1 MAGVVEIDTMKNY
14 HIAFERID
22 PDTSRYPYCIVWTP
36 IPVLSWLLPFI
47 GHMGICTS
55 SGIIRDFAGP
65 YFVSLANRFGTGGK
79 YTLELASN
87 HIEISLG
94 CL

>member
-65 YFVSLANRFGTGGK
+65 YFVSDIPGGGMALA
-79 YTLELASN
+79 LIL
-87 HIEISLG
+87 
-94 CL
+94 